1 MWGTCYGAEMTKM
14 VQIRNLPEETHR
26 VLKARAAL
34 EGTTLSQYLVA
45 ELNALAERPS
55 QAELLARLAAQAGK
69 VSTRDVV
76 AAVHAGR
83 QDR

>member
-1 MWGTCYGAEMTKM
+1 MWSTCYGAKMTKM
-14 VQIRNLPEETHR
+14 VQIRNLPERTHR

-55 QAELLARLAAQAGK
+55 QAELLARLAAQAGR

-83 QDR
+83 RDR